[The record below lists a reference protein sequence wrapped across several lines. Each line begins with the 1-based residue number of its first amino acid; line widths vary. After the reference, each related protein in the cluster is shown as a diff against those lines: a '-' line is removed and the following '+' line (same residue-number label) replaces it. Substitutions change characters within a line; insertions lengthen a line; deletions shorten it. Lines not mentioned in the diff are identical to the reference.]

1 MKINFKIITP
11 ERTVLSKQV
20 DQITV
25 PTVMGEITILP
36 GHIPLVAV
44 LVAGE
49 LVLKNENKETS
60 MAVSGGLV
68 EVKKNETV
76 ILADTAEMASELNEE
91 KVEEARKKA
100 EQLLV
105 EAKNRQE
112 VDVASLVGGLDR
124 ELARLRV
131 ARKHKTKK
139 TY

>member
-11 ERTVLSKQV
+11 ERVVLQQEV
-20 DQITV
+20 EQITV
-25 PTVMGEITILP
+25 PTAMGEITILP

-44 LVAGE
+44 LKAGE
-49 LVLKNENKETS
+49 IILKSENKETS
-60 MAVSGGLV
+60 MAVSGGLI

-100 EQLLV
+100 EQLLI

-112 VDVASLVGGLDR
+112 VDTAGLVGGLDR
-124 ELARLRV
+124 ELARLKV
-131 ARKHKTKK
+131 VRKHKTRKS
-139 TY
+139 Y